1 MVTKVMFYNV
11 KFTGSRHEAL
21 RIALFYTAIACIFI
35 SCSDQLLFHFVDN
48 FKMIM
53 RLLILKGWIFV
64 FATSILIY
72 FLIYNKISKLRRSED
87 ELRKHR
93 DHLKELVAERTFELT
108 GANGQLRQEIVE
120 RKRVEE
126 ALLNLAITDPL
137 TDCFNR
143 RHFLSVAE
151 NELARVARYKRLLS
165 VIMLDIDRFKRVN
178 DTYGHLVGDDV
189 LVAITRR
196 IGKVPRKTDIFARYG
211 GEEFVILLP
220 ETNISEA
227 QQTAERIR
235 KEIADRPIR
244 INGLEISVGASLG
257 VASKSSEE
265 NITIDLLLD
274 RADQALYAAKR
285 AGRNRV
291 MVYAV
296 SGEGSDTAVI
306 GE

>member
-1 MVTKVMFYNV
+1 MVTKVMFSNV
-11 KFTGSRHEAL
+11 KSSDIRHEAL
-21 RIALFYTAIACIFI
+21 RIALVYAAIAVLYMFY
-35 SCSDQLLFHFVDN
+35 SDQLFFHCVDN

-53 RLLILKGWIFV
+53 RLLTLKCWIFI
-64 FATSILIY
+64 FATSLLIY
-72 FLIYNKISKLRRSED
+72 FLIYNEIAKLRRSEE

-93 DHLKELVAERTFELT
+93 YHLEELVAERTFEQT
-108 GANGQLRQEIVE
+108 RANGQLRQEIVE
-120 RKRVEE
+120 RKRAEE
-126 ALLNLAITDPL
+126 ALQNLAITDTL

-143 RHFLSVAE
+143 RHFFSVAE
-151 NELARVARYKRLLS
+151 NELARAARYKRHLS
-165 VIMLDIDRFKRVN
+165 AIMLDIDRFKRVN
-178 DTYGHLVGDDV
+178 DTYGHLVGDEV
-189 LVAITRR
+189 LVAIAGR
-196 IGKVPRKTDIFARYG
+196 ISKVPRKTDIFARYG

-220 ETNISEA
+220 ETDISEA

-244 INGLEISVGASLG
+244 INGRDISVSASLG

-291 MVYAV
+291 MVCAV
-296 SGEGSDTAVI
+296 SGEGSDPAAI

>member
-1 MVTKVMFYNV
+1 MVTKMMFSNV
-11 KFTGSRHEAL
+11 KFSGSRHEAL
-21 RIALFYTAIACIFI
+21 RIALFYTAIACLFI
-35 SCSDQLLFHFVDN
+35 SYSDQLLFHFVDN

-53 RLLILKGWIFV
+53 RLLILKGWVFV
-64 FATSILIY
+64 FATSLLIY
-72 FLIYNKISKLRRSED
+72 FLIYNEISKLRRSED

-93 DHLKELVAERTFELT
+93 DHLEELVAERTFELT

-120 RKRVEE
+120 RKQAEG
-126 ALLNLAITDPL
+126 ALQNLAITDPL

-143 RHFLSVAE
+143 RHFFSVAE
-151 NELARVARYKRLLS
+151 NELARAVRYERHLS
-165 VIMLDIDRFKRVN
+165 AIMLDIDRFKRVN
-178 DTYGHLVGDDV
+178 DTYGHLVGDEA
-189 LVAITRR
+189 LVAIAGR
-196 IGKVPRKTDIFARYG
+196 ISKVPRKTDIFARYG

-220 ETNISEA
+220 ETDISEA

-244 INGLEISVGASLG
+244 INGREISVSASLG

-265 NITIDLLLD
+265 NIMIDLLLD

-285 AGRNRV
+285 VGRNRV
-291 MVYAV
+291 MVCAV
-296 SGEGSDTAVI
+296 SGEGSDPAMV